1 MQLPMLRRF
10 LGLMALLASLCTGSG
25 LRAELVSPQSLT
37 EDGTTFQ
44 RIGTKTFRWMS
55 ILKVYDASLHLGAGE
70 SPERVFADIPMRLHL
85 VYHRGFTAAEI
96 VKGGDTLLARNVDAA
111 TLTSLRDR
119 LERLNATYRDVKP
132 GDSYTLTYVPGAGT
146 TLRLN
151 GSALITVPGHDFA
164 AAYFRIWLGDK
175 PINDSLRDALLGR

>member
-1 MQLPMLRRF
+1 
-10 LGLMALLASLCTGSG
+10 
-25 LRAELVSPQSLT
+25 
-37 EDGTTFQ
+37 
-44 RIGTKTFRWMS
+44 
-55 ILKVYDASLHLGAGE
+55 
-70 SPERVFADIPMRLHL
+70 VFADIPMRLHL

-111 TLTSLRDR
+111 TLTALRDR